1 VGAAGF
7 GERVRARR
15 RERGL
20 TQEDLA
26 AATGLSVRTLRDVE
40 AGRVRSPRGSSLAR
54 LTAVLELD
62 TAGEPEVVDAGWRIG
77 VLGVLTIHRDG
88 VALDVPQPKLR
99 HLVGLLALSAGQ
111 PVPVADIVDVLW
123 PDSAPSDATGLVQT
137 YVSRLR
143 RALGG
148 EANPVVAQ
156 GSGYR
161 LASGDM
167 VDAARFT
174 ALARS
179 GLEHGDRLTGLLA
192 ALALWRGPVVADL
205 PGLSDHPAAVNLAHS
220 RVATAIEA
228 AVLARAAGRVGDVV
242 PVLAEL
248 ATGDPFD
255 EAVHAELLLALA
267 AVGRRNEALR
277 LFVEVRRRLID
288 QLGVAPSARLRAA
301 HLSVLGDGDAAEDVA
316 VRDVTAPGAV
326 TPAQL
331 LPDVVGF
338 SGRDEVL
345 AELDIL
351 LADNQVGL
359 LSSSA
364 VTGAPGIGKT
374 AVAVRWAHRNR
385 HRFPDGQL
393 HVGLR
398 GFAAQEPLTPLSA
411 LSQMLLALGVEP
423 GAVPDQED
431 AAAALYRSLVADR
444 RMLVVL
450 DDAADADQVRPLLPA
465 GAHCRALITSRDR
478 LSDLVALDAARRVVL
493 DVLTDAEARQLL
505 VAVLGERRVAA
516 EEAAAGR
523 LALLCGHLPLALRI
537 AAANLLDTGG
547 GIAELA
553 DRLAA
558 TGRVSGLRVDGG
570 NVGVDAAFSLSYKA
584 LGATERR
591 VFALLGVAPAT
602 DLSLLALT
610 ALSGL
615 TPDRVADALATL
627 LSAHLV
633 DERVTGRFAMHDLL
647 REYAVDRAAEDLG
660 GNEVRLAHLRLARW
674 CLAATR
680 AATDLTF
687 PQFGKLPQD
696 EDVPEAV
703 VFADTAAAWR
713 WLDAE
718 HTTVLA
724 VLDNAAAAGIPAFA
738 WLLTDALHGY
748 LGHRVPTTAWRTAVT
763 AGLAAAE
770 AQHDDVAQAAMWRN
784 NGNRLLT
791 RGEYD
796 EAIDQYQRALVVF
809 ERLGSTGDMMPM
821 LANIGMVHAE
831 HGRLAESETAI
842 RKALAL
848 TDRAA
853 PTARLG
859 VLLSNLAI
867 LLDAE
872 NLARLPESAALAEEA
887 VTVYRTLGER
897 RGELLSSTAL
907 LLARHA
913 MGHTSGGS
921 ALLMRMTELLTDIDG
936 HTDDDIVLNAYATA
950 CFALGRTADA
960 ARYARAAL
968 EAAGRTGSDTSVI
981 VAGNTLGRVLASTG
995 ETTAAERLFATQ
1007 LTAAERVEFRGEA
1020 IAARLGLGEL
1030 ALTAGQPA
1038 RARELLDPIP
1048 ELAERAEM
1056 PARHAYARLALA
1068 RAYGTGTEQAAAHA
1082 AIAATL
1088 FRECGIHLGS
1098 ADLDF
1103 LLGFPVTR

>member
-1 VGAAGF
+1 MGAGEF

-20 TQEDLA
+20 TQEDVA

-62 TAGEPEVVDAGWRIG
+62 GTGVPEAVDVGWRVG
-77 VLGVLTIHRDG
+77 VLGVLTVHRDG
-88 VALDVPQPKLR
+88 VAVELPQLKLR
-99 HLVGLLALSAGQ
+99 HLVARLALSSGR
-111 PVPVADIVDVLW
+111 PVPVQDIVEVLW
-123 PDSAPSDATGLVQT
+123 PGGAPSDATGLVQT

-143 RALGG
+143 RVLGG
-148 EANPVVAQ
+148 TTNPVVAE
-156 GSGYR
+156 GAGYR
-161 LASGDM
+161 LATGDM
-167 VDAARFT
+167 VDAARFVV
-174 ALARS
+174 LVRS
-179 GLEHGDRLTGLLA
+179 AGEHDDRLTGLLV
-192 ALALWRGPVVADL
+192 ALGLWRGPVVADL
-205 PGLSDHPAAVNLAHS
+205 PGLSGHPAAVHLSHS

-228 AVLARAAGRVGDVV
+228 AGLARAAGRVGDIV
-242 PVLAEL
+242 PVLTEL

-267 AVGRRNEALR
+267 AVGRRGEALR
-277 LFVEVRRRLID
+277 LFVDVRRRLTD

-301 HLSVLGDGDAAEDVA
+301 HMTVLGDGDAAEGVATRDVA
-316 VRDVTAPGAV
+316 APRAV

-331 LPDVVGF
+331 PPDVVGF

-345 AELDIL
+345 AELDVL
-351 LADNQVGL
+351 LEDNQVGL

-393 HVGLR
+393 HVRLR

-411 LSQMLLALGVEP
+411 LTQMLPALGVEP

-431 AAAALYRSLVADR
+431 AAAALYRSLLADR

-465 GAHCRALITSRDR
+465 GAHCRVLITSRDR
-478 LSDLVALDAARRVVL
+478 LSDLVALDGARRVVL
-493 DVLTDAEARQLL
+493 DVLTDAEARALL
-505 VAVLGERRVAA
+505 VAVLGKRRVAA
-516 EEAAAGR
+516 EEAAAAE
-523 LALLCGHLPLALRI
+523 LALLCGYLPLALRI
-537 AAANLLDTGG
+537 AGANLLDTGG
-547 GIAELA
+547 GIAELVE
-553 DRLAA
+553 RLAA

-570 NVGVDAAFSLSYKA
+570 NVGVDATFSLSYKA

-591 VFALLGVAPAT
+591 LFALLGVAPAT
-602 DLSLLALT
+602 DLSLPALT

-615 TPDRVADALATL
+615 TQDRVADALATL

-647 REYAVDRAAEDLG
+647 REYAVGRAAEDLG
-660 GNEVRLAHLRLARW
+660 ENEVRLAHLRLARW

-696 EDVPEAV
+696 DDVPEAV

-718 HTTVLA
+718 HATVLA
-724 VLDNAAAAGIPAFA
+724 VLDHAVAAGIPAFA

-763 AGLAAAE
+763 AALAAAE
-770 AQHDDVAQAAMWRN
+770 AHGDDVARAAMWRN
-784 NGNRLLT
+784 NGNRHLT

-809 ERLGSTGDMMPM
+809 ERLGRAEDMMPM

-831 HGRLAESETAI
+831 HGRLADAEIAM

-867 LLDAE
+867 LLDAD
-872 NLARLPESAALAEEA
+872 NLARLPESAALAGEA
-887 VTVYRTLGER
+887 VVVYRDLGEP
-897 RGELLSSTAL
+897 RGELQSAAAL
-907 LLARHA
+907 LLARNA
-913 MGHTSGGS
+913 MGRTGGNR
-921 ALLMRMTELLTDIDG
+921 ALLKRMTELLDDIDG
-936 HTDDDIVLNAYATA
+936 HTDDDIVLNAHATA
-950 CFALGRTADA
+950 CFALGRTSDA

-968 EAAGRTGSDTSVI
+968 DAAERTGSDTSVI

-995 ETTAAERLFATQ
+995 EIAAAERLFTTQ
-1007 LTAAERVEFRGEA
+1007 LAAAERMDFRGEA

-1030 ALTAGQPA
+1030 ALAAGQPA
-1038 RARELLDPIP
+1038 RARELLDPVP
-1048 ELAERAEM
+1048 GLAERAEM

-1068 RAYGTGTEQAAAHA
+1068 RACGAGTKQAAAHA
-1082 AIAATL
+1082 TIAAAL
-1088 FRECGIHLGS
+1088 FRRCGIRLAAG
-1098 ADLDF
+1098 DVDF
-1103 LLGFPVTR
+1103 LRSVAR